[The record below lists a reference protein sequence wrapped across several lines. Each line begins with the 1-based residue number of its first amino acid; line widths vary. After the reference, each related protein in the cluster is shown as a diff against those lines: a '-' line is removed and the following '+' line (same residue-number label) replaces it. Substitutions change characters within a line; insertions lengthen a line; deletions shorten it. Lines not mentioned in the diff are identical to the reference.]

1 MKGGSEDFFRL
12 LLPEDVS
19 MVLVDEAAV
28 KVRLGDE
35 RPDAVILVHGAGD
48 EWQGVARTLGDV
60 FPHIPLILCSPD
72 PSPHTVVRGMDLGA
86 VDYLPFP
93 PERDALHR
101 ALQRALRCKGYSSPA
116 VEDRSPLERLV
127 GKSES
132 IVKIREYISVVARVK
147 ETVLI
152 QGPTGTGK
160 ELVARILHDLSPRRE
175 MPFVAVNCGALPPSL
190 IEAELFGTEEG
201 AYTDARRRPGL
212 FEQADGGTLFLD
224 EVGELPA
231 DLQVKFLRVLEEGS
245 VVRVGGHRSIRVD
258 VRVVCATHR
267 DLAGEVKRGRFRA
280 DLFYRINVLKIS
292 IPPLTDRK
300 EDIPL
305 LASYFTRMLADQYG
319 CPARISS
326 GAMDRLLSYDW
337 PGNVRE
343 LKNVLTRAVLEARF
357 RGLEMI
363 TPDLVRFE

>member
-19 MVLVDEAAV
+19 MVLLDETAV

-48 EWQGVARTLGDV
+48 EWQGIARTLVDV
-60 FPHIPLILCSPD
+60 CPHIPLVLCSPD

-93 PERDALHR
+93 PEREALHR
-101 ALQRALRCKGYSSPA
+101 ALQRALRCKGYSSSG
-116 VEDRSPLERLV
+116 VGDRSPLERLV

-132 IVKIREYISVVARVK
+132 IVKIREYVPLVARVK

-152 QGPTGTGK
+152 QGATGTGK

-212 FEQADGGTLFLD
+212 FEQADNGTLFLD

-231 DLQVKFLRVLEEGS
+231 DLQVKFLRVLEEGR

-319 CPARISS
+319 CSPRISS